1 MFLAYSLDIVSHS
14 LNVLLAW
21 QEGSDCVLTLCQTWN
36 QLFSFLWRVVFY
48 KSRSVCLECSLLLG
62 YYSFSGNRPREGM
75 CVSVYLELSISICVY
90 RLKPVTSHYYVLQCR
105 SNTLSFFPHFQGHK
119 KWEKSEKPDS
129 HCLWLSP
136 SVFLFLSIN
145 GLLSLQLCL
154 LFLPPPFA
162 ACVLR
167 CWHCYTSA
175 RFCHLPLRREGE
187 G

>member
-1 MFLAYSLDIVSHS
+1 MFLAHS

-36 QLFSFLWRVVFY
+36 QLLFFFVEGRILQIKVCVFGM
-48 KSRSVCLECSLLLG
+48 LLLLG

-119 KWEKSEKPDS
+119 KWGKSEKPDS